1 MSILKTW
8 LLRVTAC
15 AVLVSLADQLAPDG
29 TMKKITR
36 FTGGILLMLSML
48 SPLLHLDPAALELD
62 VSAYREAVAQLETEL
77 SQQRS
82 GALAARIAEE
92 TGAYIESKADGLG
105 LHVRAEVTVQ
115 ERDGTLIPVSAVLY
129 GTENAALGELI
140 ERELGIVKEEQR
152 WITTEEGG

>member
-15 AVLVSLADQLAPDG
+15 AVLVSLADQLAPGG

-36 FTGGILLMLSML
+36 FTGGILLML

-140 ERELGIVKEEQR
+140 ERELGIAKEEQR